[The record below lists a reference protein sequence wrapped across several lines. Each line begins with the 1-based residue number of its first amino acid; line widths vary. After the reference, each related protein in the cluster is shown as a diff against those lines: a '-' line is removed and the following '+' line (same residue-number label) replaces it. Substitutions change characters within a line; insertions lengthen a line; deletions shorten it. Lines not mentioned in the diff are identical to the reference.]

1 MRGGRVAVGVGVK
14 TWPGNGVKVGVG
26 LNVGLGVMLPVAVP
40 VGVQVG
46 VSVIMVVVPVTVGVQ
61 VAVNVTVNVG
71 VGFPWANNTG
81 KAHGHW
87 GISDI
92 VTAASAIMT
101 SAPCFA
107 FTEIKRL
114 STLNYTMMT
123 RRITSFTLFV
133 RNCKSRTDLIAI
145 TIDYG

>member
-1 MRGGRVAVGVGVK
+1 MRGGRVTVGVGVK

-26 LNVGLGVMLPVAVP
+26 VQVGVRLGVMLPVAVL
-40 VGVQVG
+40 
-46 VSVIMVVVPVTVGVQ
+46 
-61 VAVNVTVNVG
+61 VAVHVAVKVMVNVG
-71 VGFPWANNTG
+71 VGLSWANNTG
-81 KAHGHW
+81 KAHGHC

-92 VTAASAIMT
+92 VTAASAMIT

-114 STLNYTMMT
+114 STLNYDMMT

-133 RNCKSRTDLIAI
+133 RNCKSRTNLIAI